1 MHFAWTNQWFL
12 LTLKYSFIS
21 MIWDTFWLC
30 YTFRRGNG
38 KNQNCNS
45 MSWNRLV
52 FTLLVALSLTK
63 SQDDKQCWMHLSST
77 ITLLSPVKPELLLA
91 SSQSM
96 QSSSLRG
103 QQQLSFAQG
112 ALCIDISSGRFHHK
126 FALCIKIWSGR
137 YHHKFTSCIKI
148 WSGRFHHKFAL
159 CIKIWSGRYHH
170 KFTLCIKIWSGR
182 FHCKFTLCIN
192 IWSGMFHRKF
202 ALCIKIWSGG
212 FHHQCTLC
220 KNIWSGRFHCKFTLC
235 INISSSIGFMWRRPP
250 QTMCLL
256 HKPVLMAPVSLG
268 HLSS

>member
-1 MHFAWTNQWFL
+1 MHFAWTNQWFW

-21 MIWDTFWLC
+21 MIWNTFWLSS
-30 YTFRRGNG
+30 FRRGNG

-45 MSWNRLV
+45 MSLNRLV

-63 SQDDKQCWMHLSST
+63 SQDDKQCWMHLFST

-103 QQQLSFAQG
+103 QQQLSYTQG
-112 ALCIDISSGRFHHK
+112 ALCIDISSGRFH
-126 FALCIKIWSGR
+126 S
-137 YHHKFTSCIKI
+137 
-148 WSGRFHHKFAL
+148 KFAL

-182 FHCKFTLCIN
+182 FHRKFALCIN
-192 IWSGMFHRKF
+192 IWSGRFHRKF

-220 KNIWSGRFHCKFTLC
+220 INIWSGRFHHQCALCKNIWSGRFHCKFTLC
-235 INISSSIGFMWRRPP
+235 INISSGIGLMWCQPP

-256 HKPVLMAPVSLG
+256 CKPVLMVPVSLD
-268 HLSS
+268 HLMGRSS